1 MNALHVLL
9 ILTSRFE
16 KGDIMEKTMRVLLL
30 FITMIFFVGCGGG
43 KYDDAIEVNKD
54 FIKITEDYTQDLEKA
69 ESAKDVA
76 KAMDNYTEKFA
87 KLAPKMKEINEKY
100 PDIKNDKDVPA
111 EFREMEEKVQQAGVK
126 LAGSFMKILKYMTDP
141 AVIEAH
147 KKMTQSMLGM
157 NK

>member
-1 MNALHVLL
+1 
-9 ILTSRFE
+9 
-16 KGDIMEKTMRVLLL
+16 MEKTMRVLLL
-30 FITMIFFVGCGGG
+30 FISMIFFIGCGGG

-54 FIKITEDYTQDLEKA
+54 FIKITEEYTQDLEKA
-69 ESAKDVA
+69 ESGKAVA

-141 AVIEAH
+141 VVIKAH

-157 NK
+157 NQ

>member
-1 MNALHVLL
+1 
-9 ILTSRFE
+9 
-16 KGDIMEKTMRVLLL
+16 MEKITRVLLL
-30 FITMIFFVGCGGG
+30 FITMIFFIGCGGG

-54 FIKITEDYTQDLEKA
+54 FIKITEEYTQDLEKA
-69 ESAKDVA
+69 VSAKGVA

-100 PDIKNDKDVPA
+100 PDIKEDKDVPS

-141 AVIEAH
+141 DVIEAH